1 VRARR
6 SQGLLALA
14 RWAGRGSAGDSA
26 VHHVGNPAVRYGE
39 LDWQKALEQLSPV
52 RPRWDLAIVSN
63 LDPETGRR
71 PKDILAAVNAQVETE
86 HTLSP
91 QVLSARLRY
100 LEQDGY
106 VRHEDSS
113 AAPLRRVYYLLPR
126 GTLLIDNLLAIV
138 GSLAAGRASKADAG
152 ARSHACSFR
161 GQIIV

>member
-1 VRARR
+1 VRERR
-6 SQGLLALA
+6 SWGLLALV
-14 RWAGRGSAGDSA
+14 RWGGRGPAGDRVVGHA
-26 VHHVGNPAVRYGE
+26 GNPAARYRE
-39 LDWQKALEQLSPV
+39 LDWQKAQEQLSPV

-63 LDPETGRR
+63 LNPEVGRR

-86 HTLSP
+86 HTLSA

-126 GTLLIDNLLAIV
+126 GTLLIDNLLALV
-138 GSLAAGRASKADAG
+138 GSTGRDGGEAAS
-152 ARSHACSFR
+152 AREPMTNR
-161 GQIIV
+161 